1 MYADYKK
8 KKERKQA
15 RDSVTVSSEMVAA
28 RKKRVA
34 VRQSLLNFPSSKAP
48 SKLSKLEQSKIDA
61 LIMNF
66 IITKALPLNT
76 VDDPAFIALVNGL
89 NPRANVM
96 GAKKLRS
103 LIDSVT
109 FE

>member
-1 MYADYKK
+1 M
-8 KKERKQA
+8 
-15 RDSVTVSSEMVAA
+15 SSKVVAA
-28 RKKRVA
+28 RKERVA
-34 VRQSLLNFPSSKAP
+34 VCQSLLNFPSSKSP

-76 VDDPAFIALVNGL
+76 VDDPSFIALVNGL